1 MAYCSY
7 EVKTIN
13 YNELKK
19 IVKLPKFQRSVVW
32 SVDQRHQLID
42 TIRRGYPFGSLLLY
56 EIFEENYKY
65 QLIDGLQRLTTI
77 MHFENNKYE
86 YINLADVATEEFEVI
101 FSKYEEI
108 ARTPASEPI
117 KQKIFNIVSS
127 LFKNNTTGHSL
138 TRAIIESLRENMPI
152 FSNIKLQDTVIDQI
166 ESMDKKIKKEVD
178 LSSLTLPVVIFRGDK
193 SELPTIYDKV
203 NSTGTKLS
211 KYEIFSAIWNNEIFK
226 MEDHEI
232 LSWVDKKYETMI
244 EVSGITINDY
254 TPGSIIESGEIN
266 LFEYAYALGKII
278 IDKCN
283 EMFCGKNTDA
293 SQIDSIG
300 FALMTVCVDL
310 SLKQMDKLPDYYYGV
325 SPKNLSKL
333 KDKLVECSVFVND
346 ILKKYIITRDGKNFT
361 KYLEAQIVSIIG
373 TIFKI
378 KYSVTTGLRIVEN
391 PNSAFKVKL
400 FKRHM
405 PKHYLYDII
414 KDHWAG
420 SGDRKV
426 DDILKGDITNN
437 KYINPIPEENWRA
450 TLDEWLSI
458 QETKISK
465 NIMVQQKLF
474 LNYMNKLTDIADV
487 IYSKYSFDI
496 EHIVPINRLMNR
508 LKEGPFSALGNLCFL
523 PSFENRSKKD
533 KTLYEQ
539 IEENTI
545 IYNLDIEALNKFYYA
560 EKSEL
565 DFIKSYETFTKER
578 YTKFL
583 KDRHNFLINKFIE
596 LINKL

>member
-1 MAYCSY
+1 MVIILGYSWTCKSGSFWIIF
-7 EVKTIN
+7 VGKNT
-13 YNELKK
+13 
-19 IVKLPKFQRSVVW
+19 
-32 SVDQRHQLID
+32 VDQRHQLID
-42 TIRRGYPFGSLLLY
+42 SIRKGYPFGSLLLY
-56 EIFEENYKY
+56 EIFEEDYKY

-77 MHFENNKYE
+77 MNFEYNKYE
-86 YINLADVATEEFEVI
+86 YINLEEVATEEFEKI

-108 ARTPASEPI
+108 AGTPLSEQI
-117 KQKIFNIVSS
+117 KQKIYNIVSN
-127 LFKNNTTGHSL
+127 LFKNNTTRHSL
-138 TRAIIESLRENMPI
+138 TTAIIKSLQENMPI
-152 FSNIKLQDTVIDQI
+152 FANDDLKFTVIDEI
-166 ESMDKKIKKEVD
+166 VSMDKKINKEVD
-178 LSSLTLPVVIFRGDK
+178 LSVLTLPVVIFRGEK

-211 KYEIFSAIWNNEIFK
+211 KYEIFSAIWNNETFK
-226 MEDHEI
+226 MEDNEI
-232 LSWVDKKYETMI
+232 LTWVDKKYETMI

-254 TPGSIIESGEIN
+254 APGTIIESGEIN

-300 FALMTVCVDL
+300 FALMTVCVEL
-310 SLKQMDKLPDYYYGV
+310 SLKQMDKLPDYYSGV
-325 SPKNLSKL
+325 SSKNLSKL
-333 KDKLVECSVFVND
+333 KDKLVECSKIVND

-361 KYLEAQIVSIIG
+361 KYLEAQVVSIIG

-378 KYSVTTGLRIVEN
+378 KYSFTTGLKIVEN
-391 PNSAFKVKL
+391 PNSASKVRL
-400 FKRHM
+400 FKRNM
-405 PKHYLYDII
+405 PKHYLYDMI

-426 DDILKGDITNN
+426 DDIIKGDITTN

-450 TLDEWLSI
+450 TLDEWLGI

-465 NIMVQQKLF
+465 NIMIQQKLF

-487 IYSKYSFDI
+487 IFSNYSFDI
-496 EHIVPINRLMNR
+496 EHIIPINRLANR
-508 LKEGPFSALGNLCFL
+508 FNEGSFSALGNLCFL

-539 IEENTI
+539 IEAHTI
-545 IYNLDIEALNKFYYA
+545 VYNLNVEELNKFYYA

-565 DFIKSYETFTKER
+565 DFIKSYETFTKEN
-578 YTKFL
+578 YIKFL
-583 KDRHNFLINKFIE
+583 KDRHNYLINTFIV
-596 LINKL
+596 LINRL

>member
-1 MAYCSY
+1 
-7 EVKTIN
+7 
-13 YNELKK
+13 
-19 IVKLPKFQRSVVW
+19 
-32 SVDQRHQLID
+32 
-42 TIRRGYPFGSLLLY
+42 
-56 EIFEENYKY
+56 
-65 QLIDGLQRLTTI
+65 
-77 MHFENNKYE
+77 
-86 YINLADVATEEFEVI
+86 
-101 FSKYEEI
+101 
-108 ARTPASEPI
+108 
-117 KQKIFNIVSS
+117 
-127 LFKNNTTGHSL
+127 
-138 TRAIIESLRENMPI
+138 
-152 FSNIKLQDTVIDQI
+152 
-166 ESMDKKIKKEVD
+166 
-178 LSSLTLPVVIFRGDK
+178 
-193 SELPTIYDKV
+193 
-203 NSTGTKLS
+203 
-211 KYEIFSAIWNNEIFK
+211 
-226 MEDHEI
+226 
-232 LSWVDKKYETMI
+232 
-244 EVSGITINDY
+244 
-254 TPGSIIESGEIN
+254 
-266 LFEYAYALGKII
+266 
-278 IDKCN
+278 
-283 EMFCGKNTDA
+283 
-293 SQIDSIG
+293 
-300 FALMTVCVDL
+300 MTVCVDL

-346 ILKKYIITRDGKNFT
+346 ILKKYIITRDGKYY

-508 LKEGPFSALGNLCFL
+508 LKEGPFSALGNLCFYHL
-523 PSFENRSKKD
+523 
-533 KTLYEQ
+533 
-539 IEENTI
+539 
-545 IYNLDIEALNKFYYA
+545 
-560 EKSEL
+560 
-565 DFIKSYETFTKER
+565 
-578 YTKFL
+578 
-583 KDRHNFLINKFIE
+583 
-596 LINKL
+596 